1 MCMTRVSV
9 LLMYNKTRQDKTDT
23 NILKIYLVFFT
34 IGKFSTLGSTS
45 LKQQLIVKCKC
56 YAYELFTK

>member
-9 LLMYNKTRQDKTDT
+9 LLMYNKTKQNGYLHIK
-23 NILKIYLVFFT
+23 ILSGFLHNRESLVPWVV
-34 IGKFSTLGSTS
+34 LH